1 MEKKTL
7 VLDASVVVK
16 WYCEEKDS
24 DKALE
29 IRERYRRHK
38 VNIIVPDLLFYEVI
52 NAIRFN
58 LEIIEE
64 TKKRIAKNLLA
75 IGFDTVIPSRNQYVE
90 ALSFALKKDLTIY
103 DSIYYVIAKDADAVY
118 VTADKNFW
126 SKTKNRAIV
135 LLGKWN

>member
-29 IRERYRRHK
+29 IRERYRRHQ
-38 VNIIVPDLLFYEVI
+38 VNIIVPNLLFYEVI

-58 LEIIEE
+58 LEITEE
-64 TKKRIAKNLLA
+64 TKKRIAKNVLE

-90 ALSFALKKDLTIY
+90 ALNFALKEDLTIY

-126 SKTKNRAIV
+126 SKTENRAIV